1 MPAIY
6 AHARLNIGLTQYI
19 GLTQSPK
26 LRPVLVR
33 NHALIAYESGGD
45 EVS

>member
-1 MPAIY
+1 MPTDY
-6 AHARLNIGLTQYI
+6 AHDRLNT

-33 NHALIAYESGGD
+33 NHALIWRESTDD